1 MIVVVFLLSRRL
13 RLTVRLLL
21 QASAV
26 SLAVLLL

>member
-13 RLTVRLLL
+13 RLTVRLML